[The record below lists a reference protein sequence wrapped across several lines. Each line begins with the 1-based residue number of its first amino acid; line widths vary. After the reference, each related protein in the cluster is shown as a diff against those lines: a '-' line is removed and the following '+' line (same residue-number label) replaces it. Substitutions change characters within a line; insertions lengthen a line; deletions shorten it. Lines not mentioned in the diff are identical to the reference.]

1 MIKPVLQMIPWD
13 KVDMTKALIH
23 LGVLEIFSK
32 EVDLTKTWKKN
43 FLQIFKIFLEI
54 LVNKPTAVQ
63 KGKICLSVWTLNFW
77 ML

>member
-13 KVDMTKALIH
+13 KVDKIKALIH

-63 KGKICLSVWTLNFW
+63 KGKIYLSVWTLNF
-77 ML
+77 